1 MFRAGEL
8 LQQGKTKELWQKCCG
23 FIDLSM
29 DEFMTIQ
36 QRLLLEQI
44 ELLKGCELGRRVM
57 RGTNPRSLKEFQE
70 QVPLTT
76 YGDYTP
82 YLLEQREDVLP
93 EKPIAWQ
100 RTSGRSGEYPCKWVP
115 LSERMYRELGESMLA
130 VMIFCTCK
138 ERDDI
143 ALREHDKVIYALA
156 PRPYASG
163 IWAVR
168 AEEVFPFDFLPPLA
182 EAEKMSFEER
192 IKQGFKLALPQGL
205 DMFFGLSSILVA
217 VGRQFSQGTGSKNIT
232 SLLTKPRLL
241 LKLVKAL
248 IKSKLARRP
257 MLPKDLWPLKGVVAM
272 GTDTSIYREQVKE
285 MWGRTPLDVYGCTE
299 ANIIA
304 MQTWDFQS
312 MTFVPHINLL
322 EFIPEREYL
331 KWKANP
337 EYQPGTILL
346 DKVKA
351 GENYVIVIT
360 NFMGG
365 PFVRYIIGDMVRI
378 TSLRNEELNI
388 DIPQMVFEGRADD
401 IIDLAGFT
409 RLTEKTFWQAIE
421 KTRLAYEDWTIRKE
435 AKEKPVLHLYLELRE
450 KNSLDEAQVATVIDE
465 QLRKLDEDYA
475 NLENMLGLQALQV
488 TLLPSGSFK
497 EYRLRQQQA
506 GADLAHL
513 KVPHINPSDAML
525 NTLFK
530 EVISPTPV
538 APPTEK
544 VATR

>member
-1 MFRAGEL
+1 MSGASEL

-36 QRLLLEQI
+36 RRLLLEQI
-44 ELLKGCELGRRVM
+44 ELLQECELGRRVM
-57 RGTNPRSLKEFQE
+57 RGAKPKSLKEFEE

-76 YGDYTP
+76 YENYTP

-138 ERDDI
+138 ERGDI

-168 AEEVFPFDFLPPLA
+168 AKEEFPFDFLPPLT

-217 VGRQFSQGTGSKNIT
+217 VGKQFSQGTGSKNIT
-232 SLLTKPRLL
+232 SLLTKPRILS
-241 LKLVKAL
+241 KLVKAL
-248 IKSKLARRP
+248 IKSKLARRT

-331 KWKANP
+331 RWKADP
-337 EYQPGTILL
+337 GYQPGTILL
-346 DKVKA
+346 DEVKA

-388 DIPQMVFEGRADD
+388 DIPQMLFE
-401 IIDLAGFT
+401 
-409 RLTEKTFWQAIE
+409 
-421 KTRLAYEDWTIRKE
+421 
-435 AKEKPVLHLYLELRE
+435 
-450 KNSLDEAQVATVIDE
+450 
-465 QLRKLDEDYA
+465 
-475 NLENMLGLQALQV
+475 
-488 TLLPSGSFK
+488 
-497 EYRLRQQQA
+497 
-506 GADLAHL
+506 
-513 KVPHINPSDAML
+513 
-525 NTLFK
+525 
-530 EVISPTPV
+530 
-538 APPTEK
+538 
-544 VATR
+544 